1 MAQITGSALT
11 IYHSQVLKKSAENSW
26 LFLYG
31 RSKTIDFR
39 MPSTFFWEGVDVP
52 VKATEDSP
60 NCGTVH
66 PRQQPGTL
74 PMLHLPQVFHSTTEV
89 LSRFSAPLHRLL
101 VIVGLTVS
109 GCGYQGLQF
118 SCLIN
123 GILSALS
130 EAWFCRHMGLKGEH
144 IVFDAQKFAKDAAQQ
159 SDEPAITKAAV
170 DISEKAQK
178 VTSTAK
184 EATGPKHEGTAYDE
198 EMQRGSEEDEGES
211 DPDEENTNEENRLDP

>member
-130 EAWFCRHMGLKGEH
+130 EAWFCRHMGLKGE
-144 IVFDAQKFAKDAAQQ
+144 IRLGFDRSNEA
-159 SDEPAITKAAV
+159 SLEYLGTLPSIKAAERGIAKPP
-170 DISEKAQK
+170 DKILAA
-178 VTSTAK
+178 TILHDNRST
-184 EATGPKHEGTAYDE
+184 D
-198 EMQRGSEEDEGES
+198 
-211 DPDEENTNEENRLDP
+211 